1 MCFDA
6 FLQTEIKLIMDIKGN
21 IFDVLKLVK
30 AYRVT

>member
-1 MCFDA
+1 MCFDT

-21 IFDVLKLVK
+21 TFDVSKVVK